1 MTLEVKEVN
10 CSCLGSKLPCSY
22 ILTKLLQRFTQQE
35 LADIYKVN
43 EKTVRRK
50 LKPSNKEKQKRGQKP
65 KITGG
70 TLTLLLSLTSYCSKY
85 NTLTQQEMAKILY
98 KRRGVLVSQQTV
110 SRTLIRRNRTRKKIT
125 PRYQEQDLN
134 QIRQFQETIKDLSLN
149 QFSAIDECNFHLNEA
164 PRYGYAPRGKKA
176 ISRSPG
182 SKGGS
187 YTLIIWA
194 TSKEK
199 QGIIHYKLTDKKV
212 DAQTFHDFL
221 ADVKTHSEE
230 ESYLLMDNASIHRA
244 PKRRKKLGL
253 PTIEEQL
260 IPKNFIPTYLP
271 SHSPQFNPV
280 EPIINVIRHN
290 IEKARA

>member
-1 MTLEVKEVN
+1 MVALLHKE
-10 CSCLGSKLPCSY
+10 
-22 ILTKLLQRFTQQE
+22 
-35 LADIYKVN
+35 
-43 EKTVRRK
+43 
-50 LKPSNKEKQKRGQKP
+50 
-65 KITGG
+65 
-70 TLTLLLSLTSYCSKY
+70 
-85 NTLTQQEMAKILY
+85 
-98 KRRGVLVSQQTV
+98 RGVLVSQQTI

-125 PRYQEQDLN
+125 PRYREQDLN
-134 QIRQFQETIKDLSLN
+134 KIKQFQETIKQLPLS

-176 ISRSPG
+176 ISHSPG
-182 SKGGS
+182 SKGKS

-199 QGIIHYKLTDKKV
+199 QGIVHYELTDKKV
-212 DAQTFHDFL
+212 DAQVFHDFL
-221 ADVKTHSEE
+221 ANAKTHSEE

-244 PKRRKKLGL
+244 PKRRKDLGL

-271 SHSPQFNPV
+271 SHSPQFNPI
-280 EPIINVIRHN
+280 EPIINVVRHN